1 MNLTTIDIDLAKS
14 HSSHADIDQHK
25 NDDVAGIF
33 FLPQY
38 YLWAPVGIHSNL
50 SKK

>member
-25 NDDVAGIF
+25 NDDVAGIA
-33 FLPQY
+33 FLPPY
-38 YLWAPVGIHSNL
+38 YLWGPGRSYSNL